1 MTPEAVVD
9 LNVGAVAPAIQRTMH
24 PPTANAQPHPMPP
37 LFTDLLLQILR
48 SDPDLP
54 TLDSLVALTPEQ
66 WQELTASL
74 IRYRGGF
81 QMLEFVRKDPQ
92 RLALVPQACLDQLTD
107 YVRKALMRNLG
118 QQAHLR
124 KMLVAC
130 QAEGICARLGSWVQ
144 SPCCCG

>member
-1 MTPEAVVD
+1 MVASLTQ
-9 LNVGAVAPAIQRTMH
+9 GGIAPAFQRTMY
-24 PPTANAQPHPMPP
+24 PPTANAQPHPMLP
-37 LFTDLLLQILR
+37 LFTDLLLQILH

-54 TLDSLVALTPEQ
+54 TLDSLAALTPEQ
-66 WQELTASL
+66 WQELTASV
-74 IRYRGGF
+74 IRYRAGF
-81 QMLEFVRKDPQ
+81 QMLEFVRRDPQ
-92 RLALVPQACLDQLTD
+92 RQTLVPQACLDQLTD